1 MKKKTLM
8 SIVLL
13 ALIGTSAVFAQAP
26 TLDKLKLTLSN
37 NQYRAEK
44 LNNDISG
51 PVVIPGT
58 YNGLPVTQVNS
69 FERTAIT
76 SVIILEGVTIL
87 TSNTFRDC
95 KELTSVTIPASV
107 TSINS
112 IAFLRCEK
120 LTSVTFGG
128 SNTIL
133 ENNAGFGYAG
143 AGDLGVAY
151 KAGGAGTYTRPAGG
165 NNWTKQGGF
174 SLNGTWTRAD
184 GMQITIADNG
194 ANIVITGDKPNNGGK
209 LNDTYNKR

>member
-26 TLDKLKLTLSN
+26 TLDKLKLTVSSN
-37 NQYRAEK
+37 KYRAEK

-58 YNGLPVTQVNS
+58 YNGLPVTEVSN
-69 FERTAIT
+69 FTNTAIT
-76 SVIILEGVTIL
+76 SVIILEGVTRL
-87 TSNTFRDC
+87 NDSFTDC

-107 TSINS
+107 TFIGSWTFRN
-112 IAFLRCEK
+112 CPK
-120 LTSVTFGG
+120 LTSVTFAGSDTAFSANSG
-128 SNTIL
+128 SN
-133 ENNAGFGYAG
+133 AG

-165 NNWTKQGGF
+165 NNWTKVGGN
-174 SLNGTWTRAD
+174 SLSGTYTRAD
-184 GMQITIADNG
+184 GTQITITDG
-194 ANIVITGDKPNNGGK
+194 GQTVTITGNYPNNGGRINET
-209 LNDTYNKR
+209 LRR